1 MIAIAILGHGVVGSG
16 VAEVLRNNA
25 EGIAAK
31 AGQSIEVRRIL
42 DLRAFP
48 DLPYADLFT
57 TRFEDVLEDAD
68 IRIVVETMGG
78 LHPAYDYVKA
88 CLLAGKSVVTS
99 NKELVAA
106 AGDELL
112 AIARENNLNFL
123 FEASVGGGIPIL
135 RPLDQCLAAN
145 EVFEIAGILNGTT
158 NFMLSKM
165 IHENM
170 SFEGALSLAQKLGY
184 AERDPSAD
192 IEGHDA
198 CRKICIL
205 ASLAFGKHVH
215 PEEVHTEGITNISS
229 EDVRYAAACGGVIKL
244 VGRATQTEDG
254 HVICLVAPMILPADN
269 LLADVDDV
277 FNGIMVRGDNVG
289 DVVFVGR
296 GAGKLPTASAVVADV
311 IDEVKHLQARKYLFW
326 GAGEEGYVRDYRL
339 ASAKMLLRFSCQ
351 KDAGALVQIGRVFG
365 DVRMISIPDAPEDE
379 VAFIT
384 PCMPEY
390 LLTEKIDAFT
400 GMTLIKSLRLFPVDG
415 IEQM

>member
-1 MIAIAILGHGVVGSG
+1 MISIAILGHGVVGSG
-16 VAEVLRNNA
+16 VAEVLRKN
-25 EGIAAK
+25 EKGITAK
-31 AGQSIEVRRIL
+31 TGEAIRLKRIL
-42 DLRAFP
+42 DLRSFP

-57 TRFEDVLEDAD
+57 TDFNEILQDED

-78 LHPAYDYVKA
+78 LHPAYDFVKS

-106 AGDELL
+106 KGDELL
-112 AIARENNLNFL
+112 AIARDRDLSFL

-135 RPLDQCLAAN
+135 RPLNQCLAAN

-165 IHENM
+165 IHEHM
-170 SFEGALSLAQKLGY
+170 SFDGALALAQKLGY

-215 PEEVHTEGITNISS
+215 PEEVHTEGITQITSQ
-229 EDVRYAAACGGVIKL
+229 DVEYAAACGGVIKL
-244 VGRATQTEDG
+244 VGRAIRTEDDR
-254 HVICLVAPMILPADN
+254 VFCLVAPMILPKDN
-269 LLADVDDV
+269 LLADVNDV
-277 FNGIMVRGDNVG
+277 YNGIMVRGDSVG

-311 IDEVKHLQARKYLFW
+311 IDEVKHLNSKKYLYW
-326 GAGEEGYVRDYRL
+326 GPGEPGHIRDYRL
-339 ASAKMLLRFSCQ
+339 APAKLLLRFSCE
-351 KDAGALVQIGRVFG
+351 KDAKALVQIGQVFG
-365 DVRMISIPDAPEDE
+365 DVRMISIPDAPDSE

-390 LLTEKIDAFT
+390 MIREKMDSFT
-400 GMTLIKSLRLFPVDG
+400 GMTLLRSLRLY
-415 IEQM
+415 